1 MKLTVLYED
10 NHLLI
15 VEKPVNMPVQED
27 ASKDLDLLNFAKQ
40 YLVEKY
46 NKPGEAFLGLVHR
59 LDRPVGGVMLFAKTS
74 KAASRVS
81 NEIRLNRLDRVYY
94 TVVRGLP
101 RENKATLT
109 DYLLKDTK
117 TNITSVVK
125 SSNEDAKKAVLD
137 YEVIT
142 KDRKEDLSLLKV
154 KLHTGR
160 SHQIRVQLS
169 NMGHPIFGDQKYG
182 QKVNKVGQQIALWA
196 YELGVKHPTKDEI
209 VRVTCELPNENPWSL
224 FNIK

>member
-1 MKLTVLYED
+1 MKLNVLYED
-10 NHLLI
+10 NHLLV

-27 ASKDLDLLNFAKQ
+27 SSKDLDLLNFAKE

-46 NKPGEAFLGLVHR
+46 NKPGDAFLGLVHR

-101 RENKATLT
+101 RENKGTLT

-117 TNITSVVK
+117 TNMTTVVK
-125 SSNEDAKKAVLD
+125 KSNKDAKKAVLD
-137 YEVIT
+137 YEVVA
-142 KDRKEDLSLLKV
+142 KDSKENLSLLKV

-160 SHQIRVQLS
+160 SHQIRVQLA
-169 NMGHPIFGDQKYG
+169 NIGTPIYGDQRYG
-182 QKVNKVGQQIALWA
+182 HKVNKVGQQIALWA

-209 VRVTCELPNENPWSL
+209 VTVQSDFPNEYPWSL
-224 FNIK
+224 FNI